1 MVLFVIHRIA
11 ADAWST
17 VVLLDD
23 LRILY
28 TDPPKA
34 PRNNP
39 SLSPSPTFG
48 MSSSF
53 SSGGAAF
60 FNSGSGAPAL
70 PRLRAQFVEYRDWL
84 ERTLDSSAEGER
96 LWEYWLRKL
105 GGDLPVLDLPTDFP
119 RKAGD
124 ASVGG
129 LSSQNGVAHRFSIE
143 ADVMASL
150 IEFAREAG
158 LPPNLLNWGR
168 VDRNPVR
175 RRRAMLTPTVQ
186 PGCVAGVHGV
196 TMIAILLAAWAT
208 LLHRYSNQDE
218 LLISTPMACRK

>member
-1 MVLFVIHRIA
+1 MDFDDESESVVLFVIHRIA
-11 ADAWST
+11 VDAWST

-28 TDPPKA
+28 TDPPK
-34 PRNNP
+34 PQRNTDRNTGRDS
-39 SLSPSPTFG
+39 SLAPSPTFG

-53 SSGGAAF
+53 GSGGSL
-60 FNSGSGAPAL
+60 FNGGSGGSTL

-124 ASVGG
+124 ASAGD
-129 LSSQNGVAHRFSIE
+129 LSSQNGIAYRFSIE

-150 IEFAREAG
+150 IEFAREPRPLSLPANSGVSHAQG
-158 LPPNLLNWGR
+158 LVMLSL
-168 VDRNPVR
+168 
-175 RRRAMLTPTVQ
+175 AMLTASIRRAFLWQ
-186 PGCVAGVHGV
+186 
-196 TMIAILLAAWAT
+196 
-208 LLHRYSNQDE
+208 
-218 LLISTPMACRK
+218 ACMVSR